1 MSPGT
6 PRIYHRCRSCG
17 RLREFR
23 STGRF
28 RVNAN
33 GRLLDVWLL
42 FRCTRCGSV
51 WKLPLYQRVP
61 RTRIAPE
68 TYRGFL
74 ENDPELARR
83 YGTDRR
89 LLQGSGARFHP

>member
-1 MSPGT
+1 M
-6 PRIYHRCRSCG
+6 
-17 RLREFR
+17 
-23 STGRF
+23 
-28 RVNAN
+28 
-33 GRLLDVWLL
+33 
-42 FRCTRCGSV
+42 
-51 WKLPLYQRVP
+51 WKQPLYQRVP